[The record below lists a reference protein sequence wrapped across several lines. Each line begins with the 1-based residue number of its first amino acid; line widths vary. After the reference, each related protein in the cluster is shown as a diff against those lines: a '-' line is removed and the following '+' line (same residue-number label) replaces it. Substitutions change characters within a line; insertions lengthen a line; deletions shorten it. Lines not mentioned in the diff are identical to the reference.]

1 MRCYEKEISLQG
13 DEAIFW
19 QMLREFIHTEIR
31 NYIRNE
37 VDFIER
43 EQARDEADEAVE
55 YYLDNNLDQKLADWM
70 HDNLADEIR
79 DRLTLSLE
87 VD

>member
-1 MRCYEKEISLQG
+1 MRDYEQDINLHG
-13 DEAIFW
+13 DEAVFW
-19 QMLREFIHTEIR
+19 QMLREFIQTEIR
-31 NYIRNE
+31 NYVRNE

-55 YYLDNNLDQKLADWM
+55 YYLDNHLDQKLVDWM
-70 HDNLADEIR
+70 HDNLADEISN
-79 DRLTLSLE
+79 RLTVTIE

>member
-1 MRCYEKEISLQG
+1 MQGYENEISLHG
-13 DEAIFW
+13 DEAVFW
-19 QMLREFIHTEIR
+19 QMLREFIQTEIR
-31 NYIRNE
+31 NYVRNE

-55 YYLDNNLDQKLADWM
+55 YYMDNTLDQKLADWM

-79 DRLTLSLE
+79 DRLTVTLE

>member
-1 MRCYEKEISLQG
+1 MQGYEKEISLQG
-13 DEAIFW
+13 DEAVFW
-19 QMLREFIHTEIR
+19 QMLREFIQTEIR
-31 NYIRNE
+31 HYVRNE

-55 YYLDNNLDQKLADWM
+55 YYIDNNLDQKIMDWM
-70 HDNLADEIR
+70 ADNLADEIR
-79 DRLTLSLE
+79 DRLTVTIE